1 MPRPLLRIGGSVG
14 ECRFMLA
21 GVPVRGVRLVEDK
34 TVVVFFERC
43 HVEGLVHGPANTSV
57 FSLSPLPL
65 LLER

>member
-1 MPRPLLRIGGSVG
+1 
-14 ECRFMLA
+14 MLA

-57 FSLSPLPL
+57 FRLSPLPL